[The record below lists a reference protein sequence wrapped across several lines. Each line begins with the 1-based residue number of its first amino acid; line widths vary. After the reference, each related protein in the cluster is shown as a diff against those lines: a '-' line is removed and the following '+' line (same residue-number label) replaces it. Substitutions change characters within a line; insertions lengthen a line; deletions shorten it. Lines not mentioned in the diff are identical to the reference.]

1 MVRRPYL
8 VAVVVAAITMGL
20 AIVGS
25 ISLDR
30 PLRDPDGVLGPSWV
44 RLPLIVVAF
53 FLADVVPRALRARR
67 STGVGL
73 WEAGQQIRR
82 QRWTRERLGLVG
94 IGLGCFY
101 VTYVAYRNLK
111 DQLPF
116 VREGVTD
123 PFLHRVDRLLML
135 GNEPSAVLHDVLGTG
150 FSAHFLSFV
159 YVSYLFFVPLTLAAA
174 LMWSRNVHRGFWY
187 VTALCLNWSLGA
199 LSYYLLPSVGPRY
212 ADRDIVADLPA
223 TSVSSLQEYL
233 ERARLAVLADPSGT
247 EVLHGIAGFASLH
260 VSVVATA
267 LFFAIRA
274 GMAPAIRAAGWA
286 YLLLTTVATI
296 YFGWHYLLDDVAGL
310 VIAWIAVTV
319 GAWATGQGAPP
330 TEMLAAEEDLVA
342 LPVPAEAVP
351 TLQSETVPTIHSE
364 TVPTGHGGSSND
376 SSPPAALTAG
386 ESRTARPLD

>member
-8 VAVVVAAITMGL
+8 VAVLVTVLSMGVAIY
-20 AIVGS
+20 GS

-30 PLRDPDGVLGPSWV
+30 PIRDPDGVLGPSWV
-44 RLPLIVVAF
+44 RLPLIVLAF
-53 FLADVVPRALRARR
+53 FLADVVPRAMRARR
-67 STGVGL
+67 GSGIGL
-73 WEAGQQIRR
+73 VEAVKQVKR
-82 QRWTRERLGLVG
+82 QRWTRERLSLVG
-94 IGLGCFY
+94 IGLACFY

-116 VREGVTD
+116 MRETVAD
-123 PFLHRVDRLLML
+123 PFLHDIDRTLML
-135 GNEPSAVLHDVLGTG
+135 GREPSAVLHYVLGTG
-150 FSAHFLSFV
+150 FSAHFLSLV

-199 LSYYLLPSVGPRY
+199 LSYYLVPSVGPRY
-212 ADRDIVADLPA
+212 ANRDIVADLPE
-223 TSVSSLQEYL
+223 TSVSTLQEYL

-274 GMAPAIRAAGWA
+274 GLAPAVRVAALA
-286 YLLLTTVATI
+286 YLVLTGLATI
-296 YFGWHYLLDDVAGL
+296 YFGWHYLLDDIAGL
-310 VIAWIAVTV
+310 VIAYVAVAI

-330 TEMLAAEEDLVA
+330 TEQLQAEEDLVG
-342 LPVPAEAVP
+342 LPVATEVAP
-351 TLQSETVPTIHSE
+351 TVRQPESLDT
-364 TVPTGHGGSSND
+364 
-376 SSPPAALTAG
+376 SSPVALGAG
-386 ESRTARPLD
+386 DSRPSRTHD

>member
-8 VAVVVAAITMGL
+8 VAVVVTVLSMGV

-30 PLRDPDGVLGPSWV
+30 PIRDPDGVLGPSWV
-44 RLPLIVVAF
+44 RLPLIVLVF

-67 STGVGL
+67 GGGVGL
-73 WEAGQQIRR
+73 LEAAKQVKR
-82 QRWTRERLGLVG
+82 QRWTRERLSLVG

-116 VREGVTD
+116 MRETVAD
-123 PFLHRVDRLLML
+123 PFLHDVDRTLML
-135 GNEPSAVLHDVLGTG
+135 GREPSAVLHYVLGTG
-150 FSAHFLSFV
+150 FSAHALSLV

-199 LSYYLLPSVGPRY
+199 LSYYLVPSVGPRY
-212 ADRDIVADLPA
+212 ANRDIVANLPE
-223 TSVSSLQEYL
+223 TSVSTLQEYL

-247 EVLHGIAGFASLH
+247 DVLHGIAGFASLH

-274 GMAPAIRAAGWA
+274 GLAPAVRLAALV
-286 YLLLTTVATI
+286 YLVLTGLATI
-296 YFGWHYLLDDVAGL
+296 YFGWHYLLDDIAGL
-310 VIAWIAVTV
+310 VIAYVAVRV
-319 GAWATGQGAPP
+319 GAWATGQGVPP
-330 TEMLAAEEDLVA
+330 TERLEAEEEPVGLPAATEAPLARQPGSRDTRSPVA
-342 LPVPAEAVP
+342 LGA
-351 TLQSETVPTIHSE
+351 
-364 TVPTGHGGSSND
+364 GD
-376 SSPPAALTAG
+376 SRPP
-386 ESRTARPLD
+386 RTHD

>member
-8 VAVVVAAITMGL
+8 VAVAVAALTMGV

-25 ISLDR
+25 VTLDR
-30 PLRDPDGVLGPSWV
+30 PIRDPDGVLGPSWV
-44 RLPLIVVAF
+44 RLPLIVLIF
-53 FLADVVPRALRARR
+53 FLADVVPRALGVRR
-67 STGVGL
+67 STGIALVA
-73 WEAGQQIRR
+73 AGKQIRR
-82 QRWTRERLGLVG
+82 QRWTRERLGLVA

-116 VREGVTD
+116 VRESVTD
-123 PFLHRVDRLLML
+123 PFLHRVDHMLML
-135 GNEPSAVLHDVLGTG
+135 GYEPSDVLHDVLGTG
-150 FSAHFLSFV
+150 VAAHFLSFV

-212 ADRDIVADLPA
+212 ANRDIVADLPE

-274 GMAPAIRAAGWA
+274 GLAKAVRAAA
-286 YLLLTTVATI
+286 LVYLLLTVIATI
-296 YFGWHYLLDDVAGL
+296 YFGWHYLLDDIAGL
-310 VIAWIAVTV
+310 GIAWVSVMI

-330 TEMLAAEEDLVA
+330 TELLAAEEELVA
-342 LPVPAEAVP
+342 LPVQA
-351 TLQSETVPTIHSE
+351 ETVPTVQPEPVSTNQVGSRIDGD
-364 TVPTGHGGSSND
+364 TTGALAGGEG
-376 SSPPAALTAG
+376 P
-386 ESRTARPLD
+386 TARPLY